1 MKRSTTIPFTP
12 QSPAID
18 HHGSSLFLGS
28 CFAINMAEKFDFFS
42 LPYTANPFGVLFQPL
57 AIESLVERALKQQVF
72 TELDLDQRDD
82 IWYSFS
88 AHTSQSGVDKHAV
101 LDGLNSALKDLRF
114 ALLESKHIIITL
126 GTAWAYKH
134 LERGQY
140 VANCHKQPGGVF
152 NKELLS
158 TKEIERSLHH
168 ICSLVHAQNPEATFL
183 FTVSPVRHIK
193 DGIVENSRSKAHLLA
208 AVHQVVDQNERAHY
222 FPAYELLMD
231 ELRDY
236 RYYGSD
242 LIHPNTQAVVHVWD
256 CFKTAWVAQ
265 DSQELMDTIGGL
277 KAAMNHRSQIPGS
290 NADRDFKRKLQER
303 LEVFRTKHPHISI

>member
-1 MKRSTTIPFTP
+1 MKRSTTISFTP

-18 HHGSSLFLGS
+18 HHSSSLFLGS

-42 LPYTANPFGVLFQPL
+42 LPYTSNPFGVLFQPL
-57 AIESLVERALKQQVF
+57 AIESLVKRALDQQVF
-72 TELDLDQRDD
+72 TEADLDQRDD
-82 IWYSFS
+82 IWFSFN
-88 AHTSQSGVDKHAV
+88 AHTSLSGVDKQTV
-101 LDGLNSALKDLRF
+101 LDGSNSALSDLRF
-114 ALLESKHIIITL
+114 ALLDAKHIIITL

-134 LERGQY
+134 LERNQF

-158 TKEIERSLHH
+158 IQNIERSLSH
-168 ICSLVHAQNPEATFL
+168 IYELIHDQNPEVNVL

-208 AVHQVVDQNERAHY
+208 AVHQVVDENEQAHY

-242 LIHPNTQAVVHVWD
+242 LIHPDAQAIFHVWE
-256 CFKTAWVAQ
+256 CFKTAWVARE
-265 DSQELMDTIGGL
+265 SQELMETIGGL

-303 LEVFRTKHPHISI
+303 LEAFRAKHPHISI